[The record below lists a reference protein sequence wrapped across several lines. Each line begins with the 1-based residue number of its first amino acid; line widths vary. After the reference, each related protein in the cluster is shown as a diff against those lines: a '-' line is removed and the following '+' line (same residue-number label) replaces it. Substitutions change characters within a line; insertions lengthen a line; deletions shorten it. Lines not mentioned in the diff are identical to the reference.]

1 MSSGN
6 AWPVS
11 SKVPTGGRQGRKALM
26 SNTSSPDTKG
36 AKRMKAQDK
45 DRLILDYAPVIKY
58 IAQRIATRLPPHIS
72 VDDLTNAGVIGLIDA
87 MEKYDPSRDNTFK
100 TYAEFRIR
108 GAMLDEL
115 RGLDWVPRS
124 VRQKESALERAYE
137 EIERRLGRSATDE
150 EVATLLSI
158 AVEEFYGWLNQVK
171 GVSLLSL
178 EALGVRGTDGEV
190 INLLEILP
198 SDEAKNPAH
207 LLQTNRLKMI
217 IARAIEDLPY
227 QEKVVISL
235 YYYEELT
242 MKEIGKVLEITESRV
257 SQIHTKAIFHLR
269 TKLKILQEGYA

>member
-1 MSSGN
+1 MPN
-6 AWPVS
+6 
-11 SKVPTGGRQGRKALM
+11 VPSAYLKE
-26 SNTSSPDTKG
+26 
-36 AKRMKAQDK
+36 AKQIDPENK
-45 DRLILDYAPVIKY
+45 DRLIMEYAPVIKY
-58 IAQRIATRLPPHIS
+58 IAQRIAIRLPPHVS
-72 VDDLTNAGVIGLIDA
+72 VDDLINAGVIGLIDA
-87 MEKYDPSRDNTFK
+87 IEKYDPSRDNTFK

-124 VRQKESALERAYE
+124 VRQKEHALDRAYE
-137 EIERRLGRSATDE
+137 ELERRLGRSATDE
-150 EVATLLSI
+150 EVASLLDI
-158 AVEEFYGWLNQVK
+158 AIEDFYAWLNQVK

-178 EALGVRGTDGEV
+178 ETLNMRSTDREA

-198 SDEAKNPAH
+198 SDDTNGPAQM
-207 LLQTNRLKMI
+207 LLANRLKRI

-227 QEKVVISL
+227 QEKVVVSL

-269 TKLKILQEGYA
+269 TKLKILQEE

>member
-1 MSSGN
+1 MANIPN
-6 AWPVS
+6 AYL
-11 SKVPTGGRQGRKALM
+11 KE
-26 SNTSSPDTKG
+26 
-36 AKRMKAQDK
+36 AKRIDPEEK
-45 DRLILDYAPVIKY
+45 DRLILEYAPVIKY
-58 IAQRIATRLPPHIS
+58 IAQRIAIRLPPHVS
-72 VDDLTNAGVIGLIDA
+72 VDDLINAGVIGLIDA
-87 MEKYDPSRDNTFK
+87 IEKYDASRDNTFK

-124 VRQKESALERAYE
+124 VRQKEHALDRAYE
-137 EIERRLGRSATDE
+137 ELERRLGRSATDE
-150 EVATLLSI
+150 EVAALLGI
-158 AVEEFYGWLNQVK
+158 ALEDFYAWLGQVK

-178 EALGVRGTDGEV
+178 ETLGMRSADGET

-198 SDEAKNPAH
+198 SDDTQGPAQ
-207 LLQTNRLKMI
+207 LLLANRLKAI
-217 IARAIEDLPY
+217 IARTIEDLPY

-269 TKLKILQEGYA
+269 TKLKILQED

>member
-1 MSSGN
+1 MPNIPSAYTKEAKRRKKTGK
-6 AWPVS
+6 S
-11 SKVPTGGRQGRKALM
+11 SKAISTA
-26 SNTSSPDTKG
+26 
-36 AKRMKAQDK
+36 DK
-45 DRLILDYAPVIKY
+45 DSLIMEYASVIKY

-72 VDDLTNAGVIGLIDA
+72 IDDLINAGVIGLIDA
-87 MEKYDPSRDNTFK
+87 IDKYDPSRDNTFK

-124 VRQKESALERAYE
+124 VRQKEHALDRAYE
-137 EIERRLGRSATDE
+137 ELERQHGRSATDE
-150 EVATLLSI
+150 EVASQLGIKL
-158 AVEEFYGWLNQVK
+158 EDFYAWLNQVK

-178 EALGVRGTDGEV
+178 ETLGMRSTDGEAV
-190 INLLEILP
+190 NLLEVLP
-198 SDEAKNPAH
+198 SDESKSPAQ
-207 LLQTNRLKMI
+207 LMLANRLRQV
-217 IARAIEDLPY
+217 IARAIDDLPY

-269 TKLKILQEGYA
+269 TKLKLLNDD

>member
-1 MSSGN
+1 
-6 AWPVS
+6 
-11 SKVPTGGRQGRKALM
+11 M
-26 SNTSSPDTKG
+26 SNIPSAYMKE
-36 AKRMKAQDK
+36 AKPIDHEEK
-45 DRLILDYAPVIKY
+45 DRLILEYAPVIKY
-58 IAQRIATRLPPHIS
+58 IAQRIATRLPPHVS
-72 VDDLTNAGVIGLIDA
+72 VDDLINAGVIGLIDA
-87 MEKYDPSRDNTFK
+87 IEKYDSSRDNTFK

-124 VRQKESALERAYE
+124 VRQKEHALDRAYE
-137 EIERRLGRSATDE
+137 ELERRLGRSATDE
-150 EVATLLSI
+150 EVAVLLGI
-158 AVEEFYGWLNQVK
+158 KLEDFYSWLGQVK

-178 EALGVRGTDGEV
+178 ETIGTRSSDGES

-198 SDEAKNPAH
+198 SDETGPAQM
-207 LLQTNRLKMI
+207 LLANRLKAM

-227 QEKVVISL
+227 QEKVVVSL

-269 TKLKILQEGYA
+269 TKLKILQED